1 MSKTSLTLTGII
13 LIAFGIILALSSQ
26 VSKIKKE
33 RDIYRSNSDA
43 LLSECDTLRIDS
55 ANMALDNRTL
65 QLSVDEF
72 KKYRAEDAETIKKL
86 NIKLSRV
93 KSVST
98 QQLEVNVPIK
108 AEIKDSITTI
118 SKDSVAKE
126 RYFKMESQYI
136 KLAGV
141 IRDSVVVGDI
151 KIPVTINQVVYLDYK
166 WKFLW
171 WKKIRG
177 VRQIVNVNNP
187 YVTITYSEFIEI
199 TK

>member
-55 ANMALDNRTL
+55 ANMALDNRIL

-108 AEIKDSITTI
+108 AEIKDSVTTI

>member
-55 ANMALDNRTL
+55 ANMALDNRIL

-93 KSVST
+93 KSVSK

>member
-55 ANMALDNRTL
+55 ANMALDNRIL

-98 QQLEVNVPIK
+98 QKLEVNVPIK

>member
-55 ANMALDNRTL
+55 ANMALDNRIL

>member
-55 ANMALDNRTL
+55 ANMALDNRIL
-65 QLSVDEF
+65 QLAVDEF

-93 KSVST
+93 KSVSK